1 MFDIDATPHY
11 SSRLVSLPLPT
22 SPARFHHSAL
32 SPPYPRPHLTISPT
46 TSRTPANTTA
56 TMMAAPLAAVRAII
70 TCSASNKNNPPSAR
84 QQQQTT
90 TTTATRGSPAALPSL
105 LRTTAAAA
113 ATAALALA
121 PPDALAAGGEF
132 GILEGRSVALLHP
145 LVMGGL
151 FAYTLWAGYLGWQ
164 WRRVRTIQ
172 DEINELKKQL
182 KPAAAAATPAA
193 VAAGDSSSSSSSPP
207 PSAPKSPVEIKIDE
221 LTEERKKLI
230 KGSFRDRHFN
240 AGSILLGLGVTESVG
255 GALNTWFRTGKLFP
269 GPHLFAGATI
279 TVLWAAA
286 AALVPAMQKGNE
298 TARSL
303 HIALNAINVLLFIWQ
318 IPTGL
323 EIVGK
328 VFEFTTWP

>member
-1 MFDIDATPHY
+1 
-11 SSRLVSLPLPT
+11 
-22 SPARFHHSAL
+22 
-32 SPPYPRPHLTISPT
+32 
-46 TSRTPANTTA
+46 
-56 TMMAAPLAAVRAII
+56 MAAPLTAVRARLLPV
-70 TCSASNKNNPPSAR
+70 TCSATTGGPASSKSISKQPPQLPPPR
-84 QQQQTT
+84 LP
-90 TTTATRGSPAALPSL
+90 SPPPLRLEAVAPASVAAVAALLALPPDE
-105 LRTTAAAA
+105 
-113 ATAALALA
+113 ALAV
-121 PPDALAAGGEF
+121 GGEF
-132 GILEGRSVALLHP
+132 GILEGRSFALLHP

-172 DEINELKKQL
+172 DEVNELKKQV
-182 KPAAAAATPAA
+182 KPAAAATPAA
-193 VAAGDSSSSSSSPP
+193 VGSSSSPP
-207 PSAPKSPVEIKIDE
+207 PPAAPKSPVEIKIDE
-221 LTEERKKLI
+221 LAEERKALI

-240 AGSILLGLGVTESVG
+240 AGSILLGLGVLESVG

-269 GPHLFAGATI
+269 GPHLFAGAAI

-286 AALVPAMQKGNE
+286 AALVPAMQKGDE

-303 HIALNAINVLLFIWQ
+303 HIALNAVNVLLFVWQ

>member
-1 MFDIDATPHY
+1 
-11 SSRLVSLPLPT
+11 
-22 SPARFHHSAL
+22 
-32 SPPYPRPHLTISPT
+32 
-46 TSRTPANTTA
+46 
-56 TMMAAPLAAVRAII
+56 MAAPLTAVRARLLPVS
-70 TCSASNKNNPPSAR
+70 CSAAAPYKNNNLK
-84 QQQQTT
+84 QQQQQVPQQLT
-90 TTTATRGSPAALPSL
+90 PAPLPSL
-105 LRTTAAAA
+105 RTAASAA
-113 ATAALALA
+113 MVPLMLAL

-132 GILEGRSVALLHP
+132 GILEGRSFALLHP

-182 KPAAAAATPAA
+182 KPAAATPAA
-193 VAAGDSSSSSSSPP
+193 VGAGDASSAPP
-207 PSAPKSPVEIKIDE
+207 PPAAKSPVEIKIEE
-221 LTEERKKLI
+221 LTEERKKLL

-240 AGSILLGLGVTESVG
+240 AGSILLGLGVLESVG

-269 GPHLFAGATI
+269 GPHLFAGAAI

-286 AALVPAMQKGNE
+286 AALVPAMQKGDE
-298 TARSL
+298 TARNL
-303 HIALNAINVLLFIWQ
+303 HIALNALNVLLFIWQ

>member
-1 MFDIDATPHY
+1 
-11 SSRLVSLPLPT
+11 
-22 SPARFHHSAL
+22 
-32 SPPYPRPHLTISPT
+32 
-46 TSRTPANTTA
+46 
-56 TMMAAPLAAVRAII
+56 MAI
-70 TCSASNKNNPPSAR
+70 
-84 QQQQTT
+84 
-90 TTTATRGSPAALPSL
+90 AALLTLPPD
-105 LRTTAAAA
+105 
-113 ATAALALA
+113 AALAV
-121 PPDALAAGGEF
+121 GGEF
-132 GILEGRSVALLHP
+132 GILEGRSFALVHP

-172 DEINELKKQL
+172 DEVNELKKQL
-182 KPAAAAATPAA
+182 NKPAATPAA
-193 VAAGDSSSSSSSPP
+193 VGAGAESSSPP
-207 PSAPKSPVEIKIDE
+207 PPAPKSPVEVKIEE
-221 LTEERKKLI
+221 LTEERKALI

-240 AGSILLGLGVTESVG
+240 AGSILLGLGVLESVG

-269 GPHLFAGATI
+269 GPHLFAGAAI

-286 AALVPAMQKGNE
+286 AALVPAMQKGDE

-303 HIALNAINVLLFIWQ
+303 HIALNAVNVLLFVWQ